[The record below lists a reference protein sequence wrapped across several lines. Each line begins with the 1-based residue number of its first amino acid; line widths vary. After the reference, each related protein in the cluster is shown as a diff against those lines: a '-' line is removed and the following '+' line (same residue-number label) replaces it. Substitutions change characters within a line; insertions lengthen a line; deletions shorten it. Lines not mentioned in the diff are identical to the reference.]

1 MLITKAATQCMS
13 PDIRMRA
20 NYYIKII
27 QMDPSLQLARQVIFV
42 AKPAP
47 VFGDG
52 LSLKLSEQLSSQLG
66 SVPATLRE
74 VVFSKKE

>member
-1 MLITKAATQCMS
+1 
-13 PDIRMRA
+13 
-20 NYYIKII
+20 
-27 QMDPSLQLARQVIFV
+27 MDPSLQLARQVIFV